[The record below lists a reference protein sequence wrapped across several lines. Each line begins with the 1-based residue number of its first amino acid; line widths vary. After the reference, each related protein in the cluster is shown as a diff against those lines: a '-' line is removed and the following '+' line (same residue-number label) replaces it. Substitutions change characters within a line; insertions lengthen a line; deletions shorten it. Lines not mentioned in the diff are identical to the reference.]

1 MESRAGVREA
11 WCSSAEGPLLGVLCC
26 VNAAAEDD
34 QGSGPGSSAGPGV
47 LVGVRAGAG
56 AIQEGGPGTCV
67 AFCDAWW
74 QGLSTFSVSSQIL
87 FPLFLSL
94 HM

>member
-34 QGSGPGSSAGPGV
+34 QGSGPGSSAGPG
-47 LVGVRAGAG
+47 
-56 AIQEGGPGTCV
+56 TCV